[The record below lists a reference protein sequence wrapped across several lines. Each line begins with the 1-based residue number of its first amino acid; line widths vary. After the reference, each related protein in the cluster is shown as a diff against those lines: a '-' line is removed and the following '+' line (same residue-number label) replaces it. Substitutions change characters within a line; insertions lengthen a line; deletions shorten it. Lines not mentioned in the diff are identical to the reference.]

1 MHTLI
6 QCVFQRTQK
15 PTEGTDLKHPT
26 TLGANQMAQVTYRG
40 VKYDTNDQRS
50 QHSNKVELVYRGVKL
65 EKDLNLTVK

>member
-6 QCVFQRTQK
+6 QCVLRTQK

-65 EKDLNLTVK
+65 EKDLNLAVK